1 LLYTYYIFFAAWDS
15 PSPISK
21 DLQWVWG
28 MWALVTVVFTI
39 VMFNVLIAV
48 IEKSYKD
55 LVAEDALVETTEKL
69 EMILEICELRILLY
83 KFFCCGCTRS
93 KRSANWL
100 QRVSATRKDIFNE
113 SNTNIY

>member
-1 LLYTYYIFFAAWDS
+1 
-15 PSPISK
+15 
-21 DLQWVWG
+21 

-55 LVAEDALVETTEKL
+55 LVAEDAIVEMTEKL
-69 EMILEICELRILLY
+69 EMIIEICELRILLY

-93 KRSANWL
+93 MRYKNWI
-100 QRVSATRKDIFNE
+100 QRVDATRKDILSGN
-113 SNTNIY
+113 NTNIY